1 MLSYKEM
8 YDKAV
13 KGKTARQLTPVY
25 LEWKKPEQQM
35 IGAFISRGEVSSST
49 GGGSYFQYVFETDKG
64 NVKFHMG
71 TNADNDV
78 GAVFVPGVIY
88 SIIYMGK
95 EEISTTRRVNKFIVE
110 EIGPSAAYSG
120 EPSGEA

>member
-1 MLSYKEM
+1 MLSYKEQ
-8 YDKAV
+8 YEKA
-13 KGKTARQLTPVY
+13 KKAKTVIQLTPEY
-25 LEWKKPEQQM
+25 LEWNKPEQQ
-35 IGAFISRGEVSSST
+35 IVGAFISRGEVSSSS
-49 GGGSYFQYVFETDKG
+49 GGGTYFQYVFETDDR

-78 GAVFVPGVIY
+78 GASFKPGVIY
-88 SIIYMGK
+88 SIIYMGQ